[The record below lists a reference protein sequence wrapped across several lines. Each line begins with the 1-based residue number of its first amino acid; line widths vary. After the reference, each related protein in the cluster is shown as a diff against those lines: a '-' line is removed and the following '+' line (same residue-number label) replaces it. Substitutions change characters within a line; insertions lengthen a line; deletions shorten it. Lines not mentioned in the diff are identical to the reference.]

1 MPDDF
6 FAKIETLIKKNLLE
20 MQETQ
25 TSQKII
31 KKKMLEYSYIFPIS
45 KLNIKIH
52 SLRFYEDEDRYK
64 WPVSIWTDAIYH
76 WSFGKC
82 KLKLCHATSHLSGRL

>member
-1 MPDDF
+1 
-6 FAKIETLIKKNLLE
+6 

-64 WPVSIWTDAIYH
+64 
-76 WSFGKC
+76 
-82 KLKLCHATSHLSGRL
+82 